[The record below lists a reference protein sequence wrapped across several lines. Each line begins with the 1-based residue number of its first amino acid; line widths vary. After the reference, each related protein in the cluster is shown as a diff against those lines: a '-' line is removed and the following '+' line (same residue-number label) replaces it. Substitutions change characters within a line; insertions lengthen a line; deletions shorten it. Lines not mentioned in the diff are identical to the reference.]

1 MKITSLDHVVLT
13 VKDIETTI
21 RFYVHTLGMED
32 VRFGGGRRA
41 LGFGHQRINLH
52 QAGNEIEPNALDASP
67 GSADLCFLVEDP
79 IEDVA
84 AEIEAAGV
92 PIELGPVDREGA
104 VGPMRSVYLRD
115 PDGNLVELAVPA
127 VQDA

>member
-1 MKITSLDHVVLT
+1 MKITSLDHLVVT
-13 VKDIETTI
+13 VKDIETTV
-21 RFYVHTLGMED
+21 RFYVDVLGMED

-41 LGFGHQRINLH
+41 LGFGRQRINLH
-52 QAGNEIEPNALDASP
+52 QAGSEIEPNALDASP
-67 GSADLCFLVEDP
+67 GSADLCFLVEDQ

-104 VGPMRSVYLRD
+104 AGPMRSVYLRD
-115 PDGNLVELAVPA
+115 PDGNLVELAAPA
-127 VQDA
+127 VQGA